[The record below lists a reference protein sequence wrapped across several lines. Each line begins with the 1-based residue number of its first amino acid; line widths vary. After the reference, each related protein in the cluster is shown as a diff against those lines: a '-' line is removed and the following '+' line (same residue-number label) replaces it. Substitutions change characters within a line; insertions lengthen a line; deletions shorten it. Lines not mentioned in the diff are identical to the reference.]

1 MAFLLTVADY
11 DEIVQ
16 SYLESQYRPFATN
29 DIVQNLSSRIAKKAV
44 VLKSLDSLVKQNRI
58 IMKNFNRIQIYCCLD
73 KQVDKNIDME
83 AYTFEK
89 LSTLRTELIALDKQ
103 LNVTTE
109 THGNVMKDVGNS
121 ELLFYIQEKEQEIE
135 CLQKKLNTL
144 KNSSEMV
151 EPRVV
156 AKYLELEKQL
166 RKDTIKRTKIMK
178 NLVMLVKDVMQT
190 GKIDET
196 LEEIGFEHI

>member
-1 MAFLLTVADY
+1 
-11 DEIVQ
+11 
-16 SYLESQYRPFATN
+16 
-29 DIVQNLSSRIAKKAV
+29 
-44 VLKSLDSLVKQNRI
+44 
-58 IMKNFNRIQIYCCLD
+58 
-73 KQVDKNIDME
+73 ME